1 MTTTTLNKT
10 LFDKYIFL
18 HPVLDDTIFQSH
30 ASLVKLQIQYIT
42 YMQFSERQLTDY
54 ILNYIKNNYYTC
66 NLLIALSLSNVL
78 Q

>member
-18 HPVLDDTIFQSH
+18 HPVLDDTIFPMLHWS
-30 ASLVKLQIQYIT
+30 KK
-42 YMQFSERQLTDY
+42 ERQLTDY

>member
-18 HPVLDDTIFQSH
+18 HPVLDDTIFQLH